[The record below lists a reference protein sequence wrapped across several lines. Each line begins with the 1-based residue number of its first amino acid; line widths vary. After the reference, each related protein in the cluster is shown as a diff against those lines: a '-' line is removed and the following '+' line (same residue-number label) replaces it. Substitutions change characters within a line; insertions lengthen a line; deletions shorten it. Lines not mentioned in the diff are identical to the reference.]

1 MRVSIPRLA
10 RLVPKAT
17 IPRQQIVEPLP
28 KEVLAQPSLIE
39 TLMARRAE
47 AGANYPA
54 NIRIEPPK
62 DKRAFQH
69 LRPARRDG
77 FLKLLRER

>member
-1 MRVSIPRLA
+1 MRSTIPRLA

-17 IPRQQIVEPLP
+17 VPRQQIVEPLSR
-28 KEVLAQPSLIE
+28 EVLAQPSLIE
-39 TLMARRAE
+39 TLTARKVE
-47 AGANYPA
+47 AGTSYPP

-62 DKRAFQH
+62 NKRVFQH
-69 LRPARRDG
+69 LKPARRDG